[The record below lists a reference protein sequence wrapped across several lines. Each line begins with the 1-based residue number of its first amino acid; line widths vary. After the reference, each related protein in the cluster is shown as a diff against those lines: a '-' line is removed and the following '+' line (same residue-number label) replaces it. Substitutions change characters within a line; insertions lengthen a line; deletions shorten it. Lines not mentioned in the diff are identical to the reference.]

1 MGRTLAT
8 LWHRAGVFA
17 IQDVLSRTPDSG
29 RTAVAFI
36 GAGTSVAAVAD
47 MHPAEVWL
55 VATPDDR
62 IAASAAALA
71 ERGGLRAGDIV
82 FHCSGALCSAELHP
96 ASGCGAHLASV
107 HPVKSFADPAAAV
120 ESFAGTWC
128 AAEGDALALAALEP
142 AFARIGARVRRIE
155 PGSKLLYHAG
165 NVFAS
170 NYLVALMEAA
180 LRCYALAGISAEDAR
195 AMVEPLA
202 RETIGNISGLG
213 TTTALTGPIARGDS
227 TLVAR
232 QLAALEKTDARM
244 AAVYRQLAAIAV
256 ELAREKG
263 EAGASALEAIQ
274 GLLASASPAPRGG
287 SGV

>member
-1 MGRTLAT
+1 
-8 LWHRAGVFA
+8 
-17 IQDVLSRTPDSG
+17 
-29 RTAVAFI
+29 
-36 GAGTSVAAVAD
+36 
-47 MHPAEVWL
+47 
-55 VATPDDR
+55 
-62 IAASAAALA
+62 
-71 ERGGLRAGDIV
+71 
-82 FHCSGALCSAELHP
+82 
-96 ASGCGAHLASV
+96 
-107 HPVKSFADPAAAV
+107 
-120 ESFAGTWC
+120 
-128 AAEGDALALAALEP
+128 
-142 AFARIGARVRRIE
+142 
-155 PGSKLLYHAG
+155 
-165 NVFAS
+165 
-170 NYLVALMEAA
+170 
-180 LRCYALAGISAEDAR
+180 
-195 AMVEPLA
+195 MVEPLA